1 MAIVQSPI
9 AIFWYSV
16 LNVVAKRKRTGITQT
31 VEGKTFKLHV
41 SQTKNYW
48 QTTFRSSPTGCWSNE
63 WLLWCVVGRR
73 HLVIVCRRS
82 SFPLSC
88 PVVVICSFRLAP
100 RFRKQFL
107 DLGATRK
114 NPKNRNVDRAF
125 QCCVAFRTCHP
136 SNKGCKERGASEH
149 WKAHS
154 TLRFMMNIERRIPR
168 YDLWCVI
175 TLSLRFGMSEM
186 SRFRDYGISGF
197 RDFGLSV
204 FRDF

>member
-88 PVVVICSFRLAP
+88 PAVVICSFRLVP
-100 RFRKQFL
+100 RFQKQFL

-114 NPKNRNVDRAF
+114 NP
-125 QCCVAFRTCHP
+125 VAVVVC
-136 SNKGCKERGASEH
+136 
-149 WKAHS
+149 
-154 TLRFMMNIERRIPR
+154 RRSSSPYHR
-168 YDLWCVI
+168 
-175 TLSLRFGMSEM
+175 LSSFVVPVVV
-186 SRFRDYGISGF
+186 SRR
-197 RDFGLSV
+197 RHL
-204 FRDF
+204 